1 MSKKVFSILS
11 VLLVFLF
18 LFSAQVPAAI
28 AQEGGGGEIIDRV
41 LERGKVVCGG
51 RTDLA
56 GFGMLDE
63 EEAAKCGDACSP
75 NPS

>member
-1 MSKKVFSILS
+1 MSRKLLSIL
-11 VLLVFLF
+11 LVVIFLF
-18 LFSAQVPAAI
+18 AVTVPAF

-63 EEAAKCGDACSP
+63 DGNNMGFDIDLCR
-75 NPS
+75 